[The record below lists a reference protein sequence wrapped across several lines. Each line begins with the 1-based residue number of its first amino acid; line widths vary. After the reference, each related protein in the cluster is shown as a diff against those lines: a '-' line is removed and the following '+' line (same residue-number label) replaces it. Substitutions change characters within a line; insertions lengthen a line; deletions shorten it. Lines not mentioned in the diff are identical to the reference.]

1 MRIVE
6 EKLERFT
13 NDIMSDVTAKRQEIL
28 QEVEKEL
35 EKKYKEKEME
45 YINESYEIIEDGLKK
60 IDKEKNEIISKT
72 IMDNRVKLLN
82 KRSEIID
89 RIFDGVVEEIKEFT
103 KSKEYYDYLVRM
115 IKESINSLG
124 EGEKVI
130 YINYNDKQYLE
141 TLNKEFKNNV
151 ILENKTIDMLGG
163 CKVHNKNSNIFLDN
177 SFSKKLKDQ
186 RDGFLQKCK
195 LEIE

>member
-28 QEVEKEL
+28 QEVENVL

-45 YINESYEIIEDGLKK
+45 YINTSYEIIEDGLKK

-89 RIFDGVVEEIKEFT
+89 RIFDGVVEVIKEFT
-103 KSKEYYDYLVRM
+103 KSKEYYDYLVNM
-115 IKESINSLG
+115 IKDSINSLG
-124 EGEKVI
+124 EGKKVI

-141 TLNKEFKNNV
+141 TLNKEFENNV